1 MEAQN
6 VTPSPEAQQQTQEAP
21 KKFYETPTLTVHG
34 TVAQITENVGTVPT
48 DGYIGSQGIVS
59 DQNIKQGFAPVD
71 PQEILARLVSVPVT
85 SWAYNADASVRHIG
99 PMAQDF
105 MAAFGV
111 GDSDKH
117 IHMVDANGITMAAIQ
132 ALYKMIEERDAQID
146 DLRRELDGLKQRLA
160 N

>member
-6 VTPSPEAQQQTQEAP
+6 TSAQTESEAQSQEP
-21 KKFYETPTLTVHG
+21 TKKPYETPSLTVHG
-34 TVAQITENVGTVPT
+34 TVAQITESVGTQT
-48 DGYIGSQGIVS
+48 GDGYIGSQIGPS
-59 DQNIKQGFAPVD
+59 DRNVKQEFAPVD
-71 PQEILARLVSVPVT
+71 AQDILARLVAVPVT
-85 SWAYNADASVRHIG
+85 SWAYNSDASTRHIG

-117 IHMVDANGITMAAIQ
+117 IHMVDANGVAMAAIQ
-132 ALYKMIEERDAQID
+132 ALYTLIQERDAQID
-146 DLRRELDGLKQRLA
+146 GLRRELDSLKQRLA